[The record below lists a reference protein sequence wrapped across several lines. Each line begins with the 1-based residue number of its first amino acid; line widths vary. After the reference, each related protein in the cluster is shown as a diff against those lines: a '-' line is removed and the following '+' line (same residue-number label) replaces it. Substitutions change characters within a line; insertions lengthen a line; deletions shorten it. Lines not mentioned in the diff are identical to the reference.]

1 MQLVEQVQAGLTR
14 RQILVM
20 RKPGDILQRSRLP
33 TLERGIYSGSKAIC
47 IGIGQSNGTI
57 N

>member
-20 RKPGDILQRSRLP
+20 RKPGDILQRSTSEADESLISVRFAL
-33 TLERGIYSGSKAIC
+33 Y
-47 IGIGQSNGTI
+47 
-57 N
+57 